1 MKTSMRFVGF
11 FYYFFYDTF
20 ILLCNNNNIIIII
33 IIIIIIMTFCSSQ
46 FIGYDFSSPRCV
58 DVVLIHRRGGRQ
70 SVLNVRL
77 HEVKARATT
86 ILWTF

>member
-1 MKTSMRFVGF
+1 
-11 FYYFFYDTF
+11 
-20 ILLCNNNNIIIII
+20 
-33 IIIIIIMTFCSSQ
+33 MTFCSSQ

-58 DVVLIHRRGGRQ
+58 DAVLIHRRGGRQ